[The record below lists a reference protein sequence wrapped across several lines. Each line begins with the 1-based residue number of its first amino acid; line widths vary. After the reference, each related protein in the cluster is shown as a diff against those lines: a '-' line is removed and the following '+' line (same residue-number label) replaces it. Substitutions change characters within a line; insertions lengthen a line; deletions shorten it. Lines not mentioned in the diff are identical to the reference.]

1 MWKIM
6 TTKDSKRYS
15 TIIDCN
21 NKEDAKHFQET
32 NPNSVCLIIPTDKN
46 IELLKQML
54 DNYELALIHTNKE
67 NINTYQYADNDDND
81 MFYNIYEKSM
91 EELTKTMYLKR
102 RKTNNKIYIDDE
114 LITIF
119 DETPVIKA
127 IMQMQKLILQSL
139 AYTNTLKYKNIY
151 NINKE
156 KKQNV
161 LNASKEECELARR
174 ADLNLD
180 INDALTKTELL
191 ETSLNASIIDD
202 KRKFYKPYSCE
213 NEKITE
219 RILTNQRLIL
229 RYIYIQQTTDS
240 YFYRD
245 LYTII
250 YESPMPKN
258 TTEILQTLV
267 NQQNRVLKELYQ

>member
-6 TTKDSKRYS
+6 TTKDSKNYK
-15 TIIDCN
+15 TIADCN
-21 NKEDAKHFQET
+21 NEKDAKRIQNE
-32 NPNSVCLIIPTDKN
+32 NPNSVCLIIPADKN

-67 NINTYQYADNDDND
+67 NISTYQYTDDDDND
-81 MFYNIYEKSM
+81 RFYDIYEKSM

-102 RKTNNKIYIDDE
+102 RKTDNKICIDDE

-119 DETPVIKA
+119 DETPVIKT
-127 IMQMQKLILQSL
+127 IMQMQKLMLQSL
-139 AYTNTLKYKNIY
+139 AYANTLKYKNTY

-156 KKQNV
+156 KRQNV
-161 LNASKEECELARR
+161 LKASKEECELARR

-180 INDALTKTELL
+180 INDALTKTEWL
-191 ETSLNASIIDD
+191 ETSLNASIMDD

-219 RILTNQRLIL
+219 RILANQRLIL
-229 RYIYIQQTTDS
+229 RYIYIQQTNDS

-245 LYTII
+245 LYTAI
-250 YESPMPKN
+250 YESPIPKN
-258 TTEILQTLV
+258 TTEILQMLV
-267 NQQNRVLKELYQ
+267 NQQNRVLNELY

>member
-15 TIIDCN
+15 TIADCN
-21 NKEDAKHFQET
+21 NKEDAEHFQKT
-32 NPNSVCLIIPTDKN
+32 NPDSVCLIIPSDKN
-46 IELLKQML
+46 VELLKQML
-54 DNYELALIHTNKE
+54 SNYELALIHTNKE
-67 NINTYQYADNDDND
+67 NISTYQYTDNDDND
-81 MFYNIYEKSM
+81 RFYDIYEKSM

-102 RKTNNKIYIDDE
+102 HKTDNRICIDNE

-127 IMQMQKLILQSL
+127 IMQIQKLILQSL
-139 AYTNTLKYKNIY
+139 AYANTLKYKNTY

-156 KKQNV
+156 KRQNV
-161 LNASKEECELARR
+161 LTASKEECELARR

-180 INDALTKTELL
+180 INDALTKTEWL
-191 ETSLNASIIDD
+191 ETSLDTSIMDN

-219 RILTNQRLIL
+219 RILANQRLIL
-229 RYIYIQQTTDS
+229 RYIYIQQTNNS

-245 LYTII
+245 LYTAI

-258 TTEILQTLV
+258 TTETLQMLV
-267 NQQNRVLKELYQ
+267 NQQNRVLNELY

>member
-15 TIIDCN
+15 TIADYN
-21 NKEDAKHFQET
+21 NKEDAEHFQKT
-32 NPNSVCLIIPTDKN
+32 NPDSVCLIIPSDKN
-46 IELLKQML
+46 VELLKQML
-54 DNYELALIHTNKE
+54 SNYELALIHTNKE
-67 NINTYQYADNDDND
+67 NISTYQYTDDND
-81 MFYNIYEKSM
+81 SNRFYDIYEKSM

-102 RKTNNKIYIDDE
+102 HKTDNRICIDNE

-127 IMQMQKLILQSL
+127 IMQIQKLILQSL
-139 AYTNTLKYKNIY
+139 AYANTLKYKNTY

-156 KKQNV
+156 KRQNV
-161 LNASKEECELARR
+161 LTASKEECELARR

-180 INDALTKTELL
+180 INDALTKTEWL
-191 ETSLNASIIDD
+191 ETSLDTSIMDN

-219 RILTNQRLIL
+219 RILANQRLIL
-229 RYIYIQQTTDS
+229 RYIYIQQTNNS

-245 LYTII
+245 LYTAI

-258 TTEILQTLV
+258 TTETLQMLV
-267 NQQNRVLKELYQ
+267 NQQNRVLNELY